1 MTSYIIVKE
10 GRETSTSL
18 SVFKFLNST
27 GATIKLIFLPLL
39 SRSLHPVLHVN
50 EYVYKCLL
58 YADILA
64 CPHAAQMVSR
74 QESLWVFPWVEFFWL
89 ENYSHLHSLSQPC
102 MYMHIAAYVYIWVL
116 CLYVLALSSG
126 CQLVSCMPSLW
137 GCLPIGLQ
145 GQPTVPW
152 PLIEKWSPWLA
163 LWALAATSPLPWTVT
178 CVCLWDFVC
187 LWVNSSLS
195 CTNGSRC
202 CATVCTVVLW
212 LAVAYIDYT
221 FHCI

>member
-64 CPHAAQMVSR
+64 CPHAAQMASR

-102 MYMHIAAYVYIWVL
+102 MYMHIAAYVYI
-116 CLYVLALSSG
+116 
-126 CQLVSCMPSLW
+126 
-137 GCLPIGLQ
+137 
-145 GQPTVPW
+145 
-152 PLIEKWSPWLA
+152 
-163 LWALAATSPLPWTVT
+163 
-178 CVCLWDFVC
+178 
-187 LWVNSSLS
+187 
-195 CTNGSRC
+195 
-202 CATVCTVVLW
+202 
-212 LAVAYIDYT
+212 
-221 FHCI
+221 